1 MLAKIID
8 IVAPSGCLVCGQMGE
23 LLCVACQDEKLVSR
37 TPSCF
42 RCNQISHG
50 GRTCSSCRGQVDLT
64 GVLAAL
70 RFEDIAKEL
79 VYALKFQSDRSVA
92 KLLASTIAKLVDP
105 AQFDLIT
112 FVPSDGATLR
122 RRGYNQARL
131 IARALATQVGLPCE
145 EALLRLKHSPQ
156 IGLSRRQRLIAVRD
170 NFVVLPR
177 KIEGQRVLVVDDV
190 LTTGATLSEC
200 ARVLKSAGARSVW
213 GAVATR
219 K

>member
-1 MLAKIID
+1 MA
-8 IVAPSGCLVCGQMGE
+8 
-23 LLCVACQDEKLVSR
+23 
-37 TPSCF
+37 
-42 RCNQISHG
+42 
-50 GRTCSSCRGQVDLT
+50 
-64 GVLAAL
+64 GVLTAL

-79 VYALKFQSDRSVA
+79 VYALKFQSDRSAA
-92 KLLASTIAKLVDP
+92 KLLANIMAKLVDP

-131 IARALATQVGLPCE
+131 IARALAIQVGLPCE

-156 IGLSRRQRLIAVRD
+156 IGLSRRQRLVAVRD

-213 GAVATR
+213 GAVAAR